1 MRQVFSSPRLEN
13 VERVATLLGEA
24 GIETRITHGRSY
36 KGGLRGAFSYR
47 EGARTG
53 PVPAVWVVKSEDQ
66 PPARAIL
73 RAAGLLDSTRSDT
86 GYALPLFRTEMPTSA
101 NDPARKRA
109 FRLKIGL
116 LLVIA
121 VVIGLTFLSLRG
133 PQVVPQQVRAALP
146 AGDSPTPDSLVI
158 AVLAGE
164 LPTRAGQEICLEVDG
179 GDPSPSLLAHLPPSP
194 GNVLPASRCAADVHL
209 QTLAVGSYRRSASG
223 GSIVLDRRRGS
234 SLVVS
239 HTYDVRPE
247 GTGWRVVELIDSIP
261 PVGT

>member
-13 VERVATLLGEA
+13 VERVAALLREA
-24 GIETRITHGRSY
+24 GIETRVTDGRSY

-73 RAAGLLDSTRSDT
+73 RAAGLLDSTRTDT
-86 GYALPLFRTEMPTSA
+86 GYALPMFRTEMPLPA
-101 NDPARKRA
+101 NDPSRKRA

-121 VVIGLTFLSLRG
+121 VVIVLSFLSLR
-133 PQVVPQQVRAALP
+133 PQLALQDMRAELP
-146 AGDSPTPDSLVI
+146 AGDSPTPDSLVV

-164 LPTRAGQEICLEVDG
+164 LPTRAGQQICLAVDG
-179 GDPSPSLLAHLPPSP
+179 ADPSPALLAQLPPSP
-194 GNVLPASRCAADVHL
+194 GKVFPASQCAPNTQL
-209 QTLAVGSYRRSASG
+209 QTLSVGTYRTNASG
-223 GSIVLDRRRGS
+223 GTIVFDRRRGPT
-234 SLVVS
+234 LVVS
-239 HTYDVRPE
+239 HTYDVRPDAA
-247 GTGWRVVELIDSIP
+247 GWRVIEP
-261 PVGT
+261 YQ

>member
-1 MRQVFSSPRLEN
+1 VRQVFSSPRLEN

-24 GIETRITHGRSY
+24 GIETRITDGRSY

-47 EGARTG
+47 EAARTG

-86 GYALPLFRTEMPTSA
+86 GYALPLFRTEMPASA
-101 NDPARKRA
+101 GDPGRKRA

-121 VVIGLTFLSLRG
+121 IVIVLTFVSLRG
-133 PQVVPQQVRAALP
+133 PQVAPPQHAALP

-158 AVLAGE
+158 AVLSGE
-164 LPTRAGQEICLEVDG
+164 LPTRTGQEVCLEVDG
-179 GDPSPSLLAHLPPSP
+179 GDPSQALLARLPPTP
-194 GNVLPASRCAADVHL
+194 GKVLPASQCVANTQL
-209 QTLAVGSYRRSASG
+209 QTLAVGSYRRNASG
-223 GSIVLDRRRGS
+223 SGTIVLDRRRGPS
-234 SLVVS
+234 RVVS

-247 GTGWRVVELIDSIP
+247 GNGWRVVEP
-261 PVGT
+261 YQ

>member
-1 MRQVFSSPRLEN
+1 MRQVFSSLRLEN

-36 KGGLRGAFSYR
+36 RGGLRGNFSYR
-47 EGARTG
+47 EAARTG

-86 GYALPLFRTEMPTSA
+86 GYALPLFRTEMPA
-101 NDPARKRA
+101 AAGDPGRKRA

-116 LLVIA
+116 LVVIA
-121 VVIGLTFLSLRG
+121 VVIVLAFLSLPG
-133 PQVVPQQVRAALP
+133 PQVAPPQPAALP
-146 AGDSPTPDSLVI
+146 AGDSPTPDALVV
-158 AVLAGE
+158 AVLSGE
-164 LPTRAGQEICLEVDG
+164 LPTRAGQAVCLEVDG
-179 GDPSPSLLAHLPPSP
+179 GDPSPALLARLLPTP
-194 GNVLPASRCAADVHL
+194 GHVLPASQCVADAQV
-209 QTLAVGSYRRSASG
+209 QTLSVGAYRRHASG
-223 GSIVLDRRRGS
+223 AGTIVLDRRRGQ

-247 GTGWRVVELIDSIP
+247 GSGWRVVEP
-261 PVGT
+261 YE